1 MKTEKS
7 FPFDLIDKEF
17 LNLYTLF
24 MNVKNCL
31 QSIGEFQKQFISGNL
46 SLSSVVSQQEN
57 ELGLPIKKSL
67 IEEIFRGMVLP
78 AICLWK
84 IDQQTLENFYPE
96 SETKA
101 LYRVI
106 FEKKKMENNNPDPHI
121 FEVFGDQHGQYLIRT
136 ILEFIGVV
144 PCNNKCY
151 QGKWH
156 GPFASLRK
164 TPIIKGKFYRQ
175 LDADQQTK
183 FKETPLPVI
192 IIENA
197 TLQEIQDISLAMAS
211 WPNKSV
217 SKTELKS

>member
-1 MKTEKS
+1 M
-7 FPFDLIDKEF
+7 
-17 LNLYTLF
+17 YTLF
-24 MNVKNCL
+24 VNVKNCL

-46 SLSSVVSQQEN
+46 SLLSVVSQEEN
-57 ELGLPIKKSL
+57 ELALSKKKSL
-67 IEEIFRGMVLP
+67 IEEIFRGMVSP
-78 AICLWK
+78 TIYLWG

-101 LYRVI
+101 LYRMI
-106 FEKKKMENNNPDPHI
+106 FEKKKMEKNDPDPHI
-121 FEVFGDQHGQYLIRT
+121 FEVVGDQHGQHLIRA
-136 ILEFIGVV
+136 ILEFMGVV

-175 LDADQQTK
+175 LDAEQQTK
-183 FKETPLPVI
+183 FNEITLPVI

-197 TLQEIQDISLAMAS
+197 TISDIQDISLTMAS
-211 WPNKSV
+211 WPNKPV
-217 SKTELKS
+217 SRMEIKS